1 MPPARVL
8 ASRDCPLLPDTDLQ
22 CPHAEPGQACD
33 IVANHPSSFGVS
45 KIVFRGLTGH
55 RAALKRIAKR
65 IAKLG
70 VDADDVVT
78 VIWRDASST
87 YEVDATRAVHALDP
101 EGLVMPRML
110 GVFTIHRGDKKVCK
124 DDKKVRKNDKKV
136 RRDFMAILHN
146 LQSLPVQLQ
155 RPRTIQLYSDAI
167 EAEFSA
173 SDSPETLTLMYQEY
187 GGETLAT
194 VLGNIADA
202 GFAGTAEEAAQFQRD
217 MARGFLQLV
226 ASRDEILRPRGIAH
240 LDIHHSNIVVR
251 VPEFTMRLIDLGF
264 SQNSVEDIVRS
275 GLRRHDPMEYTMRKA
290 AEDALGA
297 AKKRTTCARLL
308 QVAGKDADDYQY
320 GTDPAFPLITPSDAK
335 RIAGQFGLLL
345 KGSGV
350 TWEQL
355 YAFVWSKAVQPH
367 SRSLV
372 PLEEFQRGVYGADAD
387 CRMLWDDFGL
397 AWAGLVAYNTL
408 QRAMLPTEPELETLR
423 EKLQARILD
432 RFAGFKAWRQGGA
445 QLYTAACFEACLA
458 QNVVVDSCGC
468 MAASPPTYRDRRE
481 AFNNVVASRGCRE
494 ADHVLASRSFVA
506 KNVLASRDCPLLPN
520 DDLQC
525 PHAARGTMCDVRAQH
540 QAFAGVTKVV
550 FRGLT
555 GDSDFIRA
563 LLLSGCDQERVVT
576 AIWQTMKYETTA
588 EKEIAVME
596 KIAGVDPQGTV
607 FPRYWGSKIVTGD
620 AQSVRSDYLHIFNRL
635 RKQRPDTH
643 PQMKQYLNML
653 QRQFMRSGPVNT
665 KLFLVYQDYGGPSLF
680 EYVTKTLPKIPG
692 NQLPAVQLA
701 LARGIR
707 DLVRW
712 REGTLCRAGIAH
724 MDLHTN
730 NIVLDEKAHFRMID
744 FGFHEKSAVSLMAG
758 ALEFHGPIEYAML
771 NAVVKVL
778 QLISDRETPILEQQG
793 VLEMHSGSWIVLG
806 AQDVRGLAL
815 DRATPVVL
823 YPDWRVL
830 EQTYWDV
837 LKGSDVPLQE
847 MYQFVWARW
856 QQVMLAGT
864 GADVDLAQFQREV
877 YGDGLRGMPRDV
889 YSVKTQACLLWDDA
903 EIAQGGIWMCNQVEQ
918 AVERE
923 LGPAGVAHELRLAR
937 HDLQQD
943 LLRRFGTVNFAG
955 RVAAPK
961 SAAGK
966 VKAAK
971 QTPGSGQ
978 WAAPTVPPGRPG
990 FRHLAGR
997 LLTWLQPTRLTKRKR
1012 SPGDF

>member
-1 MPPARVL
+1 MALTSVL

-33 IVANHPSSFGVS
+33 IVANHPSPFGVS

-55 RAALKRIAKR
+55 RAALKHIAET
-65 IAKLG
+65 G

-87 YEVDATRAVHALDP
+87 YELDATRAVHALDP

-110 GVFTIHRGDKKVCK
+110 GVFTIHRGDKKV
-124 DDKKVRKNDKKV
+124 RK
-136 RRDFMAILHN
+136 DFMAILHN

-167 EAEFSA
+167 ETEFSA
-173 SDSPETLTLMYQEY
+173 SASPRTLTLMYQEY

-194 VLGNIADA
+194 VLGRIADA

-226 ASRDEILRPRGIAH
+226 ASRDEILRPHGLAH

-264 SQNSVEDIVRS
+264 SQNSLEDIVRS

-290 AEDALGA
+290 AEDALEA
-297 AKKRTTCARLL
+297 AKKRKTCARLL
-308 QVAGKDADDYQY
+308 QVAGEDADDYQY

-335 RIAGQFGLLL
+335 SIAGQFGLLL
-345 KGSGV
+345 QGTGV

-367 SRSLV
+367 SRTLV

-408 QRAMLPTEPELETLR
+408 QRVMVPMEPGVETLR
-423 EKLQARILD
+423 EQLQARILD
-432 RFAGFKAWRQGGA
+432 RFSGFEAWRQGGA
-445 QLYTAACFEACLA
+445 QLYTAVCFEACLA
-458 QNVVVDSCGC
+458 QNVVVDSRGC
-468 MAASPPTYRDRRE
+468 VSASPPTYRDRRE
-481 AFNNVVASRGCRE
+481 EYNVV
-494 ADHVLASRSFVA
+494 ASRSFVA
-506 KNVLASRDCPLLPN
+506 KNVLASRDCPLLP
-520 DDLQC
+520 DDNLQC

-576 AIWQTMKYETTA
+576 AIWQTMKNETTA
-588 EKEIAVME
+588 EKEIATME
-596 KIAGVDPQGTV
+596 KIAQVDPQGTV
-607 FPRYWGSKIVTGD
+607 FPRYWGNKIVTGS

-635 RKQRPDTH
+635 RKQWRDTRS
-643 PQMKQYLNML
+643 QMKKYLNML

-665 KLFLVYQDYGGPSLF
+665 KLVLVYQDYGGPSLF
-680 EYVTKTLPKIPG
+680 EYVTKTLPNIPG
-692 NQLPAVQLA
+692 NQLPTVQLA
-701 LARGIR
+701 LSRGIR

-744 FGFHEKSAVSLMAG
+744 FGFHESSAASLMFG

-778 QLISDRETPILEQQG
+778 QLISNRDTPTLEQQG
-793 VLEMHSGSWIVLG
+793 VLELHSGSWIVLG
-806 AQDVRGLAL
+806 AQEVRGLVW
-815 DRATPVVL
+815 DSATPVVL
-823 YPDWRVL
+823 HRDWRVL
-830 EQTYWDV
+830 ERTYWDV

-847 MYQFVWARW
+847 MYQFVWAKW
-856 QQVMLAGT
+856 QQVLLAGT
-864 GADVDLAQFQREV
+864 GPDVDLAQFQRAV

-903 EIAQGGIWMCNQVEQ
+903 EIAQGGIWMCNHVEQ

-923 LGPAGVAHELRLAR
+923 LGPAGVADELRLAR

-943 LLRRFGTVNFAG
+943 LLRRFETVNFAG
-955 RVAAPK
+955 RVAAPG

-966 VKAAK
+966 VKAARQSPAK
-971 QTPGSGQ
+971 VATPPSGSGQ
-978 WAAPTVPPGRPG
+978 GAAPTVPPGRPG
-990 FRHLAGR
+990 FRQLAGR
-997 LLTWLQPTRLTKRKR
+997 LLTWLQPRRLTKRKR
-1012 SPGDF
+1012 SPGEF